1 MRCQEELG
9 SSSHAVRSNRLAAEP
24 WTHLSSHVC
33 AQLLQLS
40 FTQILVWRGRC
51 SINFQESH
59 SALKGTWGSRKLRKT
74 QNILKAKFLS
84 VSALLAS
91 YLNFTVL
98 PGASFSYIVRACSKF
113 TLPAA
118 G

>member
-24 WTHLSSHVC
+24 HLSSHVC

-51 SINFQESH
+51 SINVQEGH
-59 SALKGTWGSRKLRKT
+59 SALKGTWGPRKLRKT
-74 QNILKAKFLS
+74 QNILKAKFLP
-84 VSALLAS
+84 VSAVLAS
-91 YLNFTVL
+91 LSQLHSSSWGFL
-98 PGASFSYIVRACSKF
+98 
-113 TLPAA
+113 
-118 G
+118 